1 MLPGQGGAGGVGAG
15 GSSGTGG
22 GPGGTGG
29 SGASGG
35 SAPSCTLPSGLSAT
49 PTAFALPAP
58 RCGVQFSGAA
68 SSSSSLSYGMLD
80 LASGDRQDLV
90 VFHDACDTDVGES
103 RWDVYPASE
112 SGFAAKP
119 ASFALPAARCN
130 EPFEAAARYTG
141 NVSYQT
147 LGLVSPARPDLVV
160 TRDSCDPAVGQSHWD
175 VYPWSATG
183 FAPTPVAYSVPAA
196 RCNAPFD
203 ATASSS
209 GGTSYAALALVSDQ
223 PDLVVTRDTCDASV
237 GTTHWD
243 VYRGSASGFSAKP
256 GSFAL
261 PAARCNVKFDATAH
275 TGSVSYALSALSS
288 KADLVVTRDACDAS
302 VGATHWDVY
311 PWSASGFSAAPHSFA
326 LPAAR
331 CGAAF
336 DALASETGALGYAV
350 VDLASSGQPD
360 LVVFRDDCDTSVG
373 TTHWDVYPGSP
384 SGFASKPIPFAI
396 PAARCNSAFDHS
408 ANSYGDLVYFTADL
422 ASACGPDLVVT
433 SDACDSSVGQSHW
446 DVYRPLK

>member
-1 MLPGQGGAGGVGAG
+1 
-15 GSSGTGG
+15 
-22 GPGGTGG
+22 
-29 SGASGG
+29 
-35 SAPSCTLPSGLSAT
+35 
-49 PTAFALPAP
+49 
-58 RCGVQFSGAA
+58 VQFTRAA
-68 SSSSSLSYGMLD
+68 SPSSSLSYGLLD
-80 LASGDRQDLV
+80 LASGNRQDLV

-112 SGFAAKP
+112 SGFAFKP

-130 EPFEAAARYTG
+130 EPFKAAARYTG
-141 NVSYQT
+141 SVSYQT
-147 LGLVSPARPDLVV
+147 LRLVSPARPDLVV
-160 TRDSCDPAVGQSHWD
+160 TRDTCDTTVGQSHWD
-175 VYPWSATG
+175 VYPWSASG
-183 FAPTPVAYSVPAA
+183 FAATPVAFSVPAA
-196 RCNAPFD
+196 RCNEPFD

-209 GGTSYAALALVSDQ
+209 GGTSYATFALASSQ
-223 PDLVVTRDTCDASV
+223 PDLVVTRDTCDSSV

-243 VYRGSASGFSAKP
+243 VYRGSASGFPAAP
-256 GSFAL
+256 HSFAL

-275 TGSVSYALSALSS
+275 TGDVDYALSDLTS
-288 KADLVVTRDACDAS
+288 KGHADLVVTHDACDAS

-311 PWSASGFSAAPHSFA
+311 PWSASGFPAAPHSFA

-336 DALASETGALGYAV
+336 DAMASESGGLGYAV
-350 VDLASSGQPD
+350 VDLASSGKPD

-408 ANSYGDLVYFTADL
+408 ASSYGELVYFTADL

-433 SDACDSSVGQSHW
+433 SDACDTTVGQSHW